1 MPLNLYADPNSY
13 HTKKILFT
21 AALTGLDIQQSK
33 GGAADSG
40 KIPVLELEQGQ
51 CIFSTNAI
59 ARYVAAIRRD
69 LALYGQ
75 NLTEA
80 GQIDSWVEFSTHEL
94 EVPLGTWQLQKN
106 GTPIPAEVVEA
117 AKSDTQ
123 KALAILNN
131 HLMTFTYM
139 VGHRLSLA
147 DICLSCALADAMK
160 SLFDAGFR
168 QPYGNVVRWFNL
180 ISAQPEF
187 QKVVGSI
194 SVAAVKPAAA
204 AKTAS
209 PKASPKKDAAPK
221 ASPKGG
227 KEAAPKKDA
236 APKASPKGGG
246 GAPDEA
252 AIKAIGDDLR
262 VLKEK
267 LKGEGVSGKKL
278 NDHPEIQAL
287 VAKLSEA
294 KAGGGGG
301 AAPAPK
307 KEAAPK
313 KAAAPASPKA
323 GGGADEDAIKKIGDD
338 LRVLKEKLKG
348 EGVSGKKMNDHP
360 EIKALVEALTAAKA
374 GGGGGGGGDKKADKK
389 DGKKDD
395 KKDDKAAEPVVD
407 RKAVLKK
414 VIKEGGKRGVEIEG
428 AADMGGLQFFSTS
441 VDEPQGDLEFLVESM
456 KAMNNQPIPGD
467 EERKGC
473 SGHIGKMIFSAGTD
487 QLAVVAYVPEEK
499 QGELSCEEWLKAVLA
514 NFGGKVS
521 DAKKDICQGYVK
533 TDGNKN
539 IFPLKIREPMLLESN
554 NFLRKKGLFPE
565 DKDSDDDDMVF
576 GDDDF
581 PS

>member
-13 HTKKILFT
+13 HTNKILF
-21 AALTGLDIQQSK
+21 ASALTGLDIQQPK
-33 GGAADSG
+33 NGAADSG

-59 ARYVAAIRRD
+59 ARYISAIRRD

-106 GTPIPAEVVEA
+106 GTPVPAEVVVA
-117 AKSDTQ
+117 AKNDTQ
-123 KALAILNN
+123 KALTVLNN

-160 SLFDAGFR
+160 SLFDAEFR

-187 QKVVGSI
+187 QKIVGNI
-194 SVAAVKPAAA
+194 AVAVGKPAVVT
-204 AKTAS
+204 KT
-209 PKASPKKDAAPK
+209 AAPK
-221 ASPKGG
+221 AAPKKEAALK
-227 KEAAPKKDA
+227 KEAAPKSA
-236 APKASPKGGG
+236 AKKEAVPQAGG

-252 AIKAIGDDLR
+252 AIKAIGEELR

-278 NDHPEIQAL
+278 NDNAEVKAL
-287 VAKLSEA
+287 VAKLNEA
-294 KAGGGGG
+294 KTGGGG
-301 AAPAPK
+301 AAAPT

-313 KAAAPASPKA
+313 KAASPKATPASPKA
-323 GGGADEDAIKKIGDD
+323 GGAVDEDAMKKIGDD

-348 EGVSGKKMNDHP
+348 EGVTGKKLNDHP
-360 EIKALVEALTAAKA
+360 EVKALVEQLNAAKA
-374 GGGGGGGGDKKADKK
+374 GGDKKGDKKSE
-389 DGKKDD
+389 KKDD
-395 KKDDKAAEPVVD
+395 KPGEPD
-407 RKAVLKK
+407 RKAILKK

-456 KAMNNQPIPGD
+456 KAMNNKPIPGD

-473 SGHIGKMIFSAGTD
+473 SGHIGKMIFSAGTE
-487 QLAVVAYVPEEK
+487 QLAIVAYVPTEK
-499 QGELSCEEWLKAVLA
+499 QGELSCKEWLEAVLA
-514 NFGGKVS
+514 NFGGAVA
-521 DAKKDICQGYVK
+521 DVKDDLCQGYVK
-533 TDGNKN
+533 ADGNN
-539 IFPLKIREPMLLESN
+539 NVFPLKIREPMILEAN

-565 DKDSDDDDMVF
+565 DNSDDDEMVF